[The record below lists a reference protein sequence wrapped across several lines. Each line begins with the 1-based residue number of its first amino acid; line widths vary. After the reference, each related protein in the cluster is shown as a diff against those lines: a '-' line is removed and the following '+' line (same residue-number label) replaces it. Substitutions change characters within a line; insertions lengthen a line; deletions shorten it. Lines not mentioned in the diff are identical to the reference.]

1 MFGVVGEQCFVR
13 FHGALEDCDLS
24 STLPPT
30 IVKESGSVV
39 CEQLYQTLNAVFHP
53 ISRPTVT
60 FTRFKR
66 EPPLHLYVYSRQY
79 ATKYLLH
86 EPGSAVVQF

>member
-13 FHGALEDCDLS
+13 FQGALEDCDLS

-39 CEQLYQTLNAVFHP
+39 CDCVAL
-53 ISRPTVT
+53 TVSGLFLT
-60 FTRFKR
+60 
-66 EPPLHLYVYSRQY
+66 Q
-79 ATKYLLH
+79 A
-86 EPGSAVVQF
+86 

>member
-39 CEQLYQTLNAVFHP
+39 CEQLYQTLNANVSSDIQTNCYIHQ
-53 ISRPTVT
+53 I
-60 FTRFKR
+60 
-66 EPPLHLYVYSRQY
+66 
-79 ATKYLLH
+79 
-86 EPGSAVVQF
+86 